1 MESLW
6 TRERIN
12 TLVDESKQGG
22 GIYLC
27 HWRRRASCHGVHFRM
42 IRRWE
47 DLTIAEF
54 LTICDGE
61 RGRMILYRSTFLQPA
76 VFAKKLRNLSSL
88 AGAWQWTFLGKLNN
102 VDVAVKLNFLRF
114 PPLVSPKF
122 TSTTVMRLAYLL
134 PLESSSAEVF
144 VSADFQSK
152 SIGFAWLARVKIVW
166 PNLWCSQQE
175 IAASAVALTD
185 RVVFLH
191 TWIWRDRWSE
201 PSCQTHRLFCEI
213 CTVLEML
220 TRKLAC
226 VAALDYPCSGY
237 KIVHEIDRRLE
248 LCSCILFSSD
258 KSETSELLTV
268 RYCKGG
274 EINQLVVPIVMHLG
288 WIHAMYEKLFVNQV
302 VLAAWSCCSTH
313 RAIERPDTDSRP
325 NNKMS
330 M

>member
-27 HWRRRASCHGVHFRM
+27 HWRRRASCQGVHFRM

-175 IAASAVALTD
+175 IAEWL
-185 RVVFLH
+185 
-191 TWIWRDRWSE
+191 
-201 PSCQTHRLFCEI
+201 SC
-213 CTVLEML
+213 
-220 TRKLAC
+220 K
-226 VAALDYPCSGY
+226 CSGSHWPCCFSTY
-237 KIVHEIDRRLE
+237 MDLTGPMIRTKLPD
-248 LCSCILFSSD
+248 SSTILWNMYSSRD
-258 KSETSELLTV
+258 A
-268 RYCKGG
+268 Y
-274 EINQLVVPIVMHLG
+274 
-288 WIHAMYEKLFVNQV
+288 
-302 VLAAWSCCSTH
+302 
-313 RAIERPDTDSRP
+313 
-325 NNKMS
+325 
-330 M
+330 